1 MPDPS
6 PPPAYV
12 VVGHLARDVAPGG
25 YTPGGTALY
34 ATLTAR
40 RLGLSVGVLTSVPP
54 DADLAVLE
62 GAQVRVVPA
71 DQATTFDNRY
81 GPDGRVQF
89 LYGRAAPLGPADVP
103 AAWRAASI
111 LHLGPI
117 ANEVDPSL
125 AAVFPQALTVATP
138 QGWLRRWDGPAEG
151 GGGRIWPL
159 PHAHLL
165 DRLPPLDVVVL
176 SEEDVAGDAGAVDA
190 YRTRVRIVVLT
201 RGARGATV
209 YAGQGVLHVPAYPAH
224 EVDPTGAGDVFAAA
238 FAIRYHKE
246 KDLLGAALFAAATA
260 SLVVEAPGGS
270 AIPSLAQVEQRLA
283 AYELSAISG
292 QPSASAG
299 PEASP
304 EGPVETEG

>member
-1 MPDPS
+1 M
-6 PPPAYV
+6 
-12 VVGHLARDVAPGG
+12 
-25 YTPGGTALY
+25 
-34 ATLTAR
+34 
-40 RLGLSVGVLTSVPP
+40 
-54 DADLAVLE
+54 
-62 GAQVRVVPA
+62 
-71 DQATTFDNRY
+71 
-81 GPDGRVQF
+81 
-89 LYGRAAPLGPADVP
+89 
-103 AAWRAASI
+103 
-111 LHLGPI
+111 
-117 ANEVDPSL
+117 
-125 AAVFPQALTVATP
+125 
-138 QGWLRRWDGPAEG
+138 
-151 GGGRIWPL
+151 
-159 PHAHLL
+159 
-165 DRLPPLDVVVL
+165 VVL

-201 RGARGATV
+201 RGAQGATV
-209 YAGQGVLHVPAYPAH
+209 YAGDGVLHVPAYPAR

>member
-1 MPDPS
+1 MPEPG
-6 PPPAYV
+6 PPAYV

-25 YTPGGTALY
+25 YTPGGTAFY
-34 ATLTAR
+34 ATLTAC
-40 RLGLSVGVLTSVPP
+40 RLGLSVGVLTSVPR
-54 DADLAVLE
+54 DVDLAVLE

-71 DQATTFDNRY
+71 EHATTFENRY

-103 AAWRAASI
+103 AAWRAAPI

-117 ANEVDPSL
+117 ANEVDPAI
-125 AAVFPQALTVATP
+125 AAVFPQALIVATP

-151 GGGRIWPL
+151 GGKRIWPL
-159 PHAHLL
+159 PHTHIV
-165 DRLPPLDVVVL
+165 DRLPPLDVVVV

-190 YRTRVRIVVLT
+190 YRKRARIVVLT
-201 RGARGATV
+201 RGAQGATV
-209 YAGQGVLHVPAYPAH
+209 YAGQGVLHVPACPAH
-224 EVDPTGAGDVFAAA
+224 EVDPTGAGDAFAAA

-246 KDLLGAALFAAATA
+246 KDLLGAARFAAATA
-260 SLVVEAPGGS
+260 ACVVEAPGGS

-283 AYELSAISG
+283 AYEPSAISG
-292 QPSASAG
+292 QPPVRAG

-304 EGPVETEG
+304 EGPGETEG